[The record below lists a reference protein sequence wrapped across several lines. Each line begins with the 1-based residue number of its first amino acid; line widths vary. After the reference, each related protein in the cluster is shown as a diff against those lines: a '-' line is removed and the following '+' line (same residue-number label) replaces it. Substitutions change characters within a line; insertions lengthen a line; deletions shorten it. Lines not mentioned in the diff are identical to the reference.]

1 MIAAFA
7 SHAKESRGRVI
18 PEAEIAHRSCFAR
31 DRDRII
37 HSSAFRR
44 LKQKT
49 QVFVFHEGDHFRT
62 RLTHSLEVAQVA
74 RSLAR
79 TLRLDEDLTEALALA
94 HDLGH
99 TPFGHAG
106 ERELDELMRPFGG
119 FDHNAQTLRIV
130 TKLERKY
137 ANFDGLNLT
146 WETLEGLVKHNGPIV
161 DGEGH
166 AIGPYAKTGLPV
178 AIVEYVQA
186 HDLRLSSF
194 ASAEAQVAAL
204 SDDIAYN
211 AHDVDDGLRAKL
223 FNIIDLGDVPL
234 VGKAL
239 GDVLK
244 AYPKLETARV
254 IHETVRRL
262 ISAMVADVLE
272 QSGRNITQAK
282 PKTADAVR
290 DLGVPLISFSAQ
302 MRENNRVMQSFLSS
316 SMYRHPRVLEI
327 MSRAQRVIRDLF
339 DAFMNDEKLL
349 PADWREDHPISD
361 TSNYARQVCDF
372 LAGMTDRYALDQ
384 HKRLFDLDPL
394 FR

>member
-1 MIAAFA
+1 
-7 SHAKESRGRVI
+7 
-18 PEAEIAHRSCFAR
+18 
-31 DRDRII
+31 
-37 HSSAFRR
+37 
-44 LKQKT
+44 
-49 QVFVFHEGDHFRT
+49 
-62 RLTHSLEVAQVA
+62 
-74 RSLAR
+74 
-79 TLRLDEDLTEALALA
+79 
-94 HDLGH
+94 
-99 TPFGHAG
+99 
-106 ERELDELMRPFGG
+106 MRPFGG

-262 ISAMVADVLE
+262 ISAMVTDVLE
-272 QSGRNITQAK
+272 QSGRNIAQAK
-282 PKTADAVR
+282 PKSADAVR
-290 DLGVPLISFSAQ
+290 DLGAPLISFSAQ

-339 DAFMNDEKLL
+339 NAFMNDEKLL

>member
-1 MIAAFA
+1 M
-7 SHAKESRGRVI
+7 
-18 PEAEIAHRSCFAR
+18 
-31 DRDRII
+31 
-37 HSSAFRR
+37 
-44 LKQKT
+44 
-49 QVFVFHEGDHFRT
+49 T
-62 RLTHSLEVAQVA
+62 RLMDA
-74 RSLAR
+74 
-79 TLRLDEDLTEALALA
+79 D
-94 HDLGH
+94 
-99 TPFGHAG
+99 
-106 ERELDELMRPFGG
+106 
-119 FDHNAQTLRIV
+119 
-130 TKLERKY
+130 
-137 ANFDGLNLT
+137 
-146 WETLEGLVKHNGPIV
+146 
-161 DGEGH
+161 GH
-166 AIGPYAKTGLPV
+166 AIGPYAQTGLPV

-223 FNIIDLGDVPL
+223 FDIIDLGDVPL

-272 QSGRNITQAK
+272 QSARNISNAK
-282 PKTADAVR
+282 PKSAEAVR
-290 DLGVPLISFSAQ
+290 MLGVPLISFSAQ
-302 MRENNRVMQSFLSS
+302 MRENNRVMQSFLSA

-327 MSRAQRVIRDLF
+327 MGRAQRVIRDLF
-339 DAFMNDEKLL
+339 NAFMNDEKLL